1 MRIICVL
8 LALLMNSG
16 VAAAQSAGNYR
27 LLKIDNQYVK
37 WGEARFGGGA
47 QLTVAL
53 IAAPKRFS
61 DARNC
66 RSMAPVDGLL
76 AGSGIAPEEFDAALG
91 DALSVWQAAAGVTFV
106 RTENPDEA
114 DILIGMDVDGGGWA
128 HADVLKAASD
138 GEVAPIK
145 RGLVCLSVGRLWK
158 LGFGRDPNAQ
168 DLRYTLTHEIGHA
181 IGLNHPSPSGE
192 VMSFRYGEE
201 FADLQPGDI
210 AGVRRL
216 YGPPAPLSVAAT
228 GPAMT
233 ASR

>member
-1 MRIICVL
+1 MT
-8 LALLMNSG
+8 SG
-16 VAAAQSAGNYR
+16 VAAAQSAENYR

-47 QLTVAL
+47 RMTVAL

-66 RSMAPVDGLL
+66 RSMAPVDDLL
-76 AGSGIAPEEFDAALG
+76 TGNGVAREEFDAALG
-91 DALSVWQAAAGVTFV
+91 EAFSAWEAAAGVTFV
-106 RTENPDEA
+106 KSENPEEA
-114 DILIGMDVDGGGWA
+114 DILIGMDLEGGGWA

-138 GEVAPIK
+138 SEVAPIK
-145 RGLVCLSVGRLWK
+145 RGLVCLSAGRLWK
-158 LGFGRDPNAQ
+158 LGFGHDPNAQ
-168 DLRYTLTHEIGHA
+168 DLKYTLTHEIGHA
-181 IGLNHPSPSGE
+181 IGLNHPSPRGE

-201 FADLQPGDI
+201 FTDLQPGDI

-216 YGPPAPLSVAAT
+216 YGPPAPLSVATAE
-228 GPAMT
+228 PAMT

>member
-8 LALLMNSG
+8 FALLLTSG
-16 VAAAQSAGNYR
+16 MAAAQGAENYR

-37 WGEARFGGGA
+37 WGETRLGGGA

-53 IAAPKRFS
+53 IAAPKRFN

-76 AGSGIAPEEFDAALG
+76 TGSGITRDEFNAALG
-91 DALSVWQAAAGVTFV
+91 EALSAWQAAAGVTFAMS
-106 RTENPDEA
+106 ENPEKA
-114 DILIGMDVDGGGWA
+114 DILIGMDLEGGGWA
-128 HADVLKAASD
+128 HADVLKTASG
-138 GEVAPIK
+138 GEVARIE

-158 LGFGRDPNAQ
+158 LGFGHDPNAQ
-168 DLRYTLTHEIGHA
+168 DLGYTLTHEIGHA
-181 IGLNHPSPSGE
+181 IGLNHPSPTGE

-201 FADLQPGDI
+201 FAGLQSGDI
-210 AGVRRL
+210 AGVRML
-216 YGPPAPLSVAAT
+216 YGPPAPPSVAAAQ
-228 GPAMT
+228 PAMT

>member
-1 MRIICVL
+1 MRTICVL
-8 LALLMNSG
+8 LALLMTCG
-16 VAAAQSAGNYR
+16 VAAAQGAENYR

-37 WGEARFGGGA
+37 WGETRFGGGA

-53 IAAPKRFS
+53 IAAPKRFN

-76 AGSGIAPEEFDAALG
+76 TGSGITQEEFDAALG
-91 DALSVWQAAAGVTFV
+91 DALSAWQAAAGVTFV
-106 RTENPDEA
+106 RSKNPEEA
-114 DILIGMDVDGGGWA
+114 DILIGMDLDGGGWA
-128 HADVLKAASD
+128 HADVLKAASES
-138 GEVAPIK
+138 EVAPIK

-158 LGFGRDPNAQ
+158 LGFGHDPNAQ

-181 IGLNHPSPSGE
+181 IGLNHPSPNGE

-201 FADLQPGDI
+201 FVDLQHGDV
-210 AGVRRL
+210 AGARML
-216 YGPPAPLSVAAT
+216 YGPPAPPAVAAAE
-228 GPAMT
+228 PAMT